1 MLDKKDPIGAIKTTF
16 DGGLGLLVGEEI
28 EVEEPGEPGGEPGEP
43 TPPKP
48 GKPGKKPGLAGIF
61 DALAKMNATEQ
72 EREQEMNFWNAQ
84 TEALYT
90 FLASDGKFMA
100 MLRSDNFTRDQIE
113 KEYNKLLR
121 RYIRQTEDAKVKKL
135 LDENKEMFLEDFKEN
150 INRQSQTSSIPYVME
165 SSDFDIAAEP

>member
-1 MLDKKDPIGAIKTTF
+1 
-16 DGGLGLLVGEEI
+16 
-28 EVEEPGEPGGEPGEP
+28 
-43 TPPKP
+43 
-48 GKPGKKPGLAGIF
+48 
-61 DALAKMNATEQ
+61 
-72 EREQEMNFWNAQ
+72 
-84 TEALYT
+84 
-90 FLASDGKFMA
+90 